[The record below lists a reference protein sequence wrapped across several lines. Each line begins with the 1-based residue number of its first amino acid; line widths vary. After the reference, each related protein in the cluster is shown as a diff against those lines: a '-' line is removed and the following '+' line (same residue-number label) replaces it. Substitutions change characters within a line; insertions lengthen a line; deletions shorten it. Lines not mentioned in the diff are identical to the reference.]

1 MMSVFKRELVGYFKN
16 ATAYVVFAI
25 YAFLSAMFFCYFVFL
40 ENTSHMGNLF
50 GVWLFFVEIIVVAI
64 LAMRFFSE
72 EKRNRTDQLLYTTP
86 VRISGIVLGKYLAG
100 MVMYAACT
108 MINLVYVF
116 IIDMFGTPDWGTIF
130 TNFLGT
136 FLLGAAM
143 IAIALFISS
152 TTENPIVAAGGTAA
166 VFILLFM
173 ADIVAKFLASK
184 LPQWLMWLPRGL
196 ANLNL
201 FHWFDSF
208 TGGILPLTAVVFYVT
223 VAAAFLFFTAR
234 ILERRRWR

>member
-1 MMSVFKRELVGYFKN
+1 MMSVFKREMVGYFKN
-16 ATAYVVFAI
+16 ATAYVIFAI

-40 ENTSHMGNLF
+40 ENTSHLGVLF

-72 EKRNRTDQLLYTTP
+72 EKKSRTDQLLYTTP

-100 MVMYAACT
+100 MVLYLACT

-136 FLLGAAM
+136 ILLGAAM
-143 IAIALFISS
+143 VAIALFVSS
-152 TTENPIVAAGGTAA
+152 LTENPIVAAGGTAA
-166 VFILLFM
+166 VFILFLM
-173 ADIVAKFLASK
+173 ADIAATFLATK
-184 LPQWLMWLPRGL
+184 LPQWMMWLPRGL
-196 ANLNL
+196 ANMNL
-201 FHWFDSF
+201 FKWFDSF
-208 TGGILPLTAVVFYVT
+208 SGGILPLTSVVFYCTVT
-223 VAAAFLFFTAR
+223 AAFLFFTAR